1 MPEFTCRAW
10 ARVTL
15 SKLDAQH
22 SESPPSTSGPLG
34 ENALHVLGPCV
45 TPTHRVLLDTNLYR
59 AAKSRY
65 RLTRTHRVDG
75 RHEAA
80 AGVLALEGRVAV
92 AEGHRPALGPQ
103 DGVVEL
109 EERARVQPQPEP
121 GVARVKGSG
130 ISQSQGFENYGKDG
144 R

>member
-22 SESPPSTSGPLG
+22 SESPPSTSGPFG
-34 ENALHVLGPCV
+34 ETALYVLGPCV
-45 TPTHRVLLDTNLYR
+45 TPTHRVLLDTVLYR
-59 AAKSRY
+59 AATRRY
-65 RLTRTHRVDG
+65 RLTRTHRVNG

-80 AGVLALEGRVAV
+80 ASVLALEGRVAV
-92 AEGHRPALGPQ
+92 AEGHRSALGPQ

-109 EERARVQPQPEP
+109 EEWTRVQPQPEP
-121 GVARVKGSG
+121 GVARVKRSG
-130 ISQSQGFENYGKDG
+130 ISK
-144 R
+144 RW

>member
-34 ENALHVLGPCV
+34 ENALHVLRACV
-45 TPTHRVLLDTNLYR
+45 TPTPRSTVLYR

-65 RLTRTHRVDG
+65 RLTRTHRVNG

-92 AEGHRPALGPQ
+92 AEGHRSALGPQ

-121 GVARVKGSG
+121 GVARVKRSG
-130 ISQSQGFENYGKDG
+130 ISK
-144 R
+144 RW